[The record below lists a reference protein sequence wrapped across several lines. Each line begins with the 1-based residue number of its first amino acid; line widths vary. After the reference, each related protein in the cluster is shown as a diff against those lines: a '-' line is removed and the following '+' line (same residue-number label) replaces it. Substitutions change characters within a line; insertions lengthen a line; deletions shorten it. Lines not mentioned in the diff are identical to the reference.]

1 MYPPEWEKS
10 SQQLFPGTGRSP
22 SVIHMRKVALSTAD
36 WAATAHLARTF
47 TDRLLGMW
55 GAPAGATV
63 VLPVASVHSFGRR
76 QALEVAGLDASM
88 RVTSVKTLP
97 PNRIIVMPGARMVIE
112 APAGAPLPS
121 VGDRV
126 EMTDV

>member
-1 MYPPEWEKS
+1 MK
-10 SQQLFPGTGRSP
+10 
-22 SVIHMRKVALSTAD
+22 KVALSTAD
-36 WAATAHLARTF
+36 WEATAHLARTF
-47 TDRLLGMW
+47 ADRLLGVW
-55 GAPAGATV
+55 GAPTGATV
-63 VLPVASVHSFGRR
+63 VLPVGSVHSFGRR
-76 QALEVAGLDASM
+76 QPLEVAGLDASM

-97 PNRIIVMPGARMVIE
+97 PNRLIIMPGARMVIE

>member
-1 MYPPEWEKS
+1 MK
-10 SQQLFPGTGRSP
+10 
-22 SVIHMRKVALSTAD
+22 KVVLSTTD
-36 WAATAHLARTF
+36 WAATAHLALTF
-47 TDRLLGMW
+47 ADRLLGVW
-55 GAPAGATV
+55 GAPIGATV

-76 QALEVAGLDASM
+76 RALEVAGLDASM
-88 RVTSVKTLP
+88 RVTSVKTLL
-97 PNRIIVMPGARMVIE
+97 PNRIIVLPGARMVIE

>member
-1 MYPPEWEKS
+1 
-10 SQQLFPGTGRSP
+10 
-22 SVIHMRKVALSTAD
+22 MRKVALSTAD
-36 WAATAHLARTF
+36 WAATAHLARSF
-47 TDRLLGMW
+47 ADRLLGMW
-55 GAPAGATV
+55 RAPAGATV

-76 QALEVAGLDASM
+76 RALEVAGLDASM
-88 RVTSVKTLP
+88 RVISVKTLR
-97 PNRIIVMPGARMVIE
+97 PNRIVVMSGARMVIE